1 MTREAVKLSE
11 EAVKLSAL
19 GAKNLAALCLA
30 MAKDNRKLTGKTK
43 LKRLLTEG
51 KELRVFDLKEED
63 VSAFAKEAKTY
74 GILFSMIRN
83 TKADRDTVD
92 VIVKAE
98 DAARINRIFENMGYA
113 VPERA
118 KKEMSRT
125 LQENKSSGLG
135 TGLTKA
141 DMRSER
147 ESVVGK
153 IKTYQKLLQNQKK
166 SKKKGMGRE
175 ISMKKIFITAIL
187 TAIYACTT
195 VYAAYYP
202 VSIDE
207 STKNGVRTITKSYE
221 LNQNDDV
228 TAISK
233 EGFEQNGSFFIFRD
247 MVKTELPQA
256 ESKEYAEKVVISS
269 KSNKMNDILPLL
281 EEEKQ
286 VVTEDGFSGTAK
298 LDLSNLKIESAGYG
312 TSTKNVSI
320 TRTYPNLDSADTQYI
335 PKTTVENGKTLE
347 LSGIHWQSG
356 NTQNINDTAVTDR
369 YTAVAT
375 YTGTVSNSYVKG
387 YTVTA
392 EYKGTVSKT
401 NTDKVLYTAIFEES
415 TPMEKNKANALYAVL
430 PLGGVLAGIAG
441 TILLGKLKKRKG
453 VEDEEESN
461 DVDIDTADDDDD
473 NYPGIGTGV

>member
-1 MTREAVKLSE
+1 
-11 EAVKLSAL
+11 
-19 GAKNLAALCLA
+19 
-30 MAKDNRKLTGKTK
+30 
-43 LKRLLTEG
+43 
-51 KELRVFDLKEED
+51 
-63 VSAFAKEAKTY
+63 
-74 GILFSMIRN
+74 
-83 TKADRDTVD
+83 
-92 VIVKAE
+92 
-98 DAARINRIFENMGYA
+98 
-113 VPERA
+113 
-118 KKEMSRT
+118 
-125 LQENKSSGLG
+125 
-135 TGLTKA
+135 
-141 DMRSER
+141 
-147 ESVVGK
+147 
-153 IKTYQKLLQNQKK
+153 
-166 SKKKGMGRE
+166 MGRV
-175 ISMKKIFITAIL
+175 SMKKIFITAIL

-228 TAISK
+228 AAISK
-233 EGFEQNGSFFIFRD
+233 EGFEQNGSFFIFKD

-256 ESKEYAEKVVISS
+256 ESKEYAETVVISS

-286 VVTEDGFSGTAK
+286 VVTEDGFSGTVK

-312 TSTKNVSI
+312 TSTKNVST

-356 NTQNINDTAVTDR
+356 NTQNINDTAITDI
-369 YTAVAT
+369 AT
-375 YTGTVSNSYVKG
+375 YTGTVSSSYVKG

-415 TPMEKNKANALYAVL
+415 TPTEKNKANALYAVL
-430 PLGGVLAGIAG
+430 PLGGALAGIAG
-441 TILLGKLKKRKG
+441 TILLLKLKKRKG
-453 VEDEEESN
+453 VEYEEESN

>member
-1 MTREAVKLSE
+1 
-11 EAVKLSAL
+11 
-19 GAKNLAALCLA
+19 
-30 MAKDNRKLTGKTK
+30 
-43 LKRLLTEG
+43 
-51 KELRVFDLKEED
+51 
-63 VSAFAKEAKTY
+63 
-74 GILFSMIRN
+74 
-83 TKADRDTVD
+83 
-92 VIVKAE
+92 
-98 DAARINRIFENMGYA
+98 
-113 VPERA
+113 
-118 KKEMSRT
+118 
-125 LQENKSSGLG
+125 
-135 TGLTKA
+135 
-141 DMRSER
+141 
-147 ESVVGK
+147 
-153 IKTYQKLLQNQKK
+153 
-166 SKKKGMGRE
+166 MGRE
-175 ISMKKIFITAIL
+175 ISMKKIFIIAIL

-202 VSIDE
+202 VGIDE

-233 EGFEQNGSFFIFRD
+233 EGFEQNGSFFVFKD

-286 VVTEDGFSGTAK
+286 VVTEDGFSGTVK
-298 LDLSNLKIESAGYG
+298 LDLSNLKIEGAGYG
-312 TSTKNVSI
+312 TSTKNVST

-356 NTQNINDTAVTDR
+356 NTQNINDTSITDR

-375 YTGTVSNSYVKG
+375 YTGTVSSSYVKG

-415 TPMEKNKANALYAVL
+415 TPTEKNKANALYAVL
-430 PLGGVLAGIAG
+430 PLGGALAGIAG

-453 VEDEEESN
+453 VEYEEESN

>member
-1 MTREAVKLSE
+1 
-11 EAVKLSAL
+11 
-19 GAKNLAALCLA
+19 
-30 MAKDNRKLTGKTK
+30 
-43 LKRLLTEG
+43 
-51 KELRVFDLKEED
+51 
-63 VSAFAKEAKTY
+63 
-74 GILFSMIRN
+74 
-83 TKADRDTVD
+83 
-92 VIVKAE
+92 
-98 DAARINRIFENMGYA
+98 
-113 VPERA
+113 
-118 KKEMSRT
+118 
-125 LQENKSSGLG
+125 
-135 TGLTKA
+135 
-141 DMRSER
+141 
-147 ESVVGK
+147 
-153 IKTYQKLLQNQKK
+153 
-166 SKKKGMGRE
+166 MGRE
-175 ISMKKIFITAIL
+175 ISMKKIFIPAIL

-221 LNQNDDV
+221 LNQDEDE

-233 EGFEQNGSFFIFRD
+233 EGFEQNGSFFVFKD

-256 ESKEYAEKVVISS
+256 ESKEYSEKVVISS

-312 TSTKNVSI
+312 TSTKNVST

-356 NTQNINDTAVTDR
+356 NTQNINDTSITDR

-375 YTGTVSNSYVKG
+375 YTGTVSSSYVKG

-415 TPMEKNKANALYAVL
+415 TPTEKNKANALYAVL
-430 PLGGVLAGIAG
+430 PLGGALAGIAG

-453 VEDEEESN
+453 VEYEEESN

>member
-1 MTREAVKLSE
+1 
-11 EAVKLSAL
+11 
-19 GAKNLAALCLA
+19 
-30 MAKDNRKLTGKTK
+30 
-43 LKRLLTEG
+43 
-51 KELRVFDLKEED
+51 
-63 VSAFAKEAKTY
+63 
-74 GILFSMIRN
+74 
-83 TKADRDTVD
+83 
-92 VIVKAE
+92 
-98 DAARINRIFENMGYA
+98 
-113 VPERA
+113 
-118 KKEMSRT
+118 
-125 LQENKSSGLG
+125 
-135 TGLTKA
+135 
-141 DMRSER
+141 
-147 ESVVGK
+147 
-153 IKTYQKLLQNQKK
+153 
-166 SKKKGMGRE
+166 MGRE
-175 ISMKKIFITAIL
+175 ISMKKIFITAML
-187 TAIYACTT
+187 TAIYTCTT

-207 STKNGVRTITKSYE
+207 STKNGIRTITKSYE

-233 EGFEQNGSFFIFRD
+233 EGFEQNGSFFVFKD

-298 LDLSNLKIESAGYG
+298 LDLSNLKIEGAGYG
-312 TSTKNVSI
+312 TSTKNIST

-356 NTQNINDTAVTDR
+356 NTQNINDTAITDR

-375 YTGTVSNSYVKG
+375 YTGIVSSSYVKG

-415 TPMEKNKANALYAVL
+415 TPTEKSKANALYAVL
-430 PLGGVLAGIAG
+430 PLGGALAGIAG

-453 VEDEEESN
+453 VEYEEESN

-473 NYPGIGTGV
+473 NYPGISTGV

>member
-1 MTREAVKLSE
+1 
-11 EAVKLSAL
+11 
-19 GAKNLAALCLA
+19 
-30 MAKDNRKLTGKTK
+30 
-43 LKRLLTEG
+43 
-51 KELRVFDLKEED
+51 
-63 VSAFAKEAKTY
+63 
-74 GILFSMIRN
+74 
-83 TKADRDTVD
+83 
-92 VIVKAE
+92 
-98 DAARINRIFENMGYA
+98 
-113 VPERA
+113 
-118 KKEMSRT
+118 
-125 LQENKSSGLG
+125 
-135 TGLTKA
+135 
-141 DMRSER
+141 
-147 ESVVGK
+147 
-153 IKTYQKLLQNQKK
+153 
-166 SKKKGMGRE
+166 MGRK
-175 ISMKKIFITAIL
+175 ISMKKIFLTAIL
-187 TAIYACTT
+187 TAIYTCTT

-207 STKNGVRTITKSYE
+207 SIKNDVRTITKSYE

-233 EGFEQNGSFFIFRD
+233 EGFEQNGSFFIFKD

-286 VVTEDGFSGTAK
+286 VVTEDGFSGTVK
-298 LDLSNLKIESAGYG
+298 LDLSNLKIEGAGYG
-312 TSTKNVSI
+312 TSTKTVST

-335 PKTTVENGKTLE
+335 PKTAVENGKTLE
-347 LSGIHWQSG
+347 LSGIDWQSG
-356 NTQNINDTAVTDR
+356 NTQNINDTAITDR

-375 YTGTVSNSYVKG
+375 YTGTVNSSYVKG

-415 TPMEKNKANALYAVL
+415 TPTEKNNVDLLYAVL
-430 PLGGVLAGIAG
+430 PLGGAAAGIAG

-453 VEDEEESN
+453 VEYEEESN

>member
-1 MTREAVKLSE
+1 
-11 EAVKLSAL
+11 
-19 GAKNLAALCLA
+19 
-30 MAKDNRKLTGKTK
+30 
-43 LKRLLTEG
+43 
-51 KELRVFDLKEED
+51 
-63 VSAFAKEAKTY
+63 
-74 GILFSMIRN
+74 
-83 TKADRDTVD
+83 
-92 VIVKAE
+92 
-98 DAARINRIFENMGYA
+98 
-113 VPERA
+113 
-118 KKEMSRT
+118 
-125 LQENKSSGLG
+125 
-135 TGLTKA
+135 
-141 DMRSER
+141 
-147 ESVVGK
+147 
-153 IKTYQKLLQNQKK
+153 
-166 SKKKGMGRE
+166 MGRE
-175 ISMKKIFITAIL
+175 ISMKKIFIPAIL

-207 STKNGVRTITKSYE
+207 STKNGIRTITKSYE

-233 EGFEQNGSFFIFRD
+233 EGFEQNGSFFVFKD

-256 ESKEYAEKVVISS
+256 ESKEYAEKVVIRS

-298 LDLSNLKIESAGYG
+298 LDLSNLKIEGAGYG
-312 TSTKNVSI
+312 TSTKNIST

-356 NTQNINDTAVTDR
+356 NTQNINDTSITDR

-375 YTGTVSNSYVKG
+375 YTGTVSSSYVKG

-415 TPMEKNKANALYAVL
+415 TPTEKSKANALYAVL
-430 PLGGVLAGIAG
+430 PLGGALAGIAG

-453 VEDEEESN
+453 VEYEEESN

>member
-1 MTREAVKLSE
+1 
-11 EAVKLSAL
+11 
-19 GAKNLAALCLA
+19 
-30 MAKDNRKLTGKTK
+30 
-43 LKRLLTEG
+43 
-51 KELRVFDLKEED
+51 
-63 VSAFAKEAKTY
+63 
-74 GILFSMIRN
+74 
-83 TKADRDTVD
+83 
-92 VIVKAE
+92 
-98 DAARINRIFENMGYA
+98 
-113 VPERA
+113 
-118 KKEMSRT
+118 
-125 LQENKSSGLG
+125 
-135 TGLTKA
+135 
-141 DMRSER
+141 
-147 ESVVGK
+147 
-153 IKTYQKLLQNQKK
+153 
-166 SKKKGMGRE
+166 MGRE
-175 ISMKKIFITAIL
+175 ISMKKIFITAML
-187 TAIYACTT
+187 TAIYTCTT

-207 STKNGVRTITKSYE
+207 STKNGIRTITKSYE

-233 EGFEQNGSFFIFRD
+233 EGFEQNGSFFVFKD

-256 ESKEYAEKVVISS
+256 ESKEYAEKVVIRS

-298 LDLSNLKIESAGYG
+298 LDLSNLKIEGAGYG
-312 TSTKNVSI
+312 TSTKNVST

-356 NTQNINDTAVTDR
+356 NTQNINDTAITDR

-375 YTGTVSNSYVKG
+375 YTGIVSSSYVKG

-415 TPMEKNKANALYAVL
+415 TPTEKSKANALYAVL
-430 PLGGVLAGIAG
+430 PLGGALAGIAG

-453 VEDEEESN
+453 VEYEEESN

-473 NYPGIGTGV
+473 NYPGISTGV

>member
-1 MTREAVKLSE
+1 
-11 EAVKLSAL
+11 
-19 GAKNLAALCLA
+19 
-30 MAKDNRKLTGKTK
+30 
-43 LKRLLTEG
+43 
-51 KELRVFDLKEED
+51 
-63 VSAFAKEAKTY
+63 
-74 GILFSMIRN
+74 
-83 TKADRDTVD
+83 
-92 VIVKAE
+92 
-98 DAARINRIFENMGYA
+98 
-113 VPERA
+113 
-118 KKEMSRT
+118 
-125 LQENKSSGLG
+125 
-135 TGLTKA
+135 
-141 DMRSER
+141 
-147 ESVVGK
+147 
-153 IKTYQKLLQNQKK
+153 
-166 SKKKGMGRE
+166 MGRE

-221 LNQNDDV
+221 LTQNDDV
-228 TAISK
+228 SAISK
-233 EGFEQNGSFFIFRD
+233 EGFEQNGSFFIFKD

-298 LDLSNLKIESAGYG
+298 LDLSNLKIEGAGYG
-312 TSTKNVSI
+312 TSTKNVST

-335 PKTTVENGKTLE
+335 PKTTVENGRTLE
-347 LSGIHWQSG
+347 LSGIDWQSG
-356 NTQNINDTAVTDR
+356 NTQNINDTAITDR

-401 NTDKVLYTAIFEES
+401 NTDKVMYTAIFEET
-415 TPMEKNKANALYAVL
+415 TPTEKSKVNPLYAVL
-430 PLGGVLAGIAG
+430 PLGGALAGIAG

-453 VEDEEESN
+453 VEYEEESN

>member
-1 MTREAVKLSE
+1 
-11 EAVKLSAL
+11 
-19 GAKNLAALCLA
+19 
-30 MAKDNRKLTGKTK
+30 
-43 LKRLLTEG
+43 
-51 KELRVFDLKEED
+51 
-63 VSAFAKEAKTY
+63 
-74 GILFSMIRN
+74 
-83 TKADRDTVD
+83 
-92 VIVKAE
+92 
-98 DAARINRIFENMGYA
+98 
-113 VPERA
+113 
-118 KKEMSRT
+118 
-125 LQENKSSGLG
+125 
-135 TGLTKA
+135 
-141 DMRSER
+141 
-147 ESVVGK
+147 
-153 IKTYQKLLQNQKK
+153 
-166 SKKKGMGRE
+166 MGRE
-175 ISMKKIFITAIL
+175 ISMKKIFITAML
-187 TAIYACTT
+187 TAIYTCTT

-207 STKNGVRTITKSYE
+207 STKNGIRTITKSYE

-233 EGFEQNGSFFIFRD
+233 EGFEQNGSFFVFKD
-247 MVKTELPQA
+247 MVKSELPQA
-256 ESKEYAEKVVISS
+256 ESKEYAEKVVIRS

-298 LDLSNLKIESAGYG
+298 LDLSNLKIEGAGYG
-312 TSTKNVSI
+312 TSTKNIST

-356 NTQNINDTAVTDR
+356 NTQNINDTSITDR

-375 YTGTVSNSYVKG
+375 YTGTVSSSYVKG

-415 TPMEKNKANALYAVL
+415 TPTEKNKANALYAVL
-430 PLGGVLAGIAG
+430 PLGGALAGIAG
-441 TILLGKLKKRKG
+441 TILLGKLKNRKG
-453 VEDEEESN
+453 VEYEEESN

>member
-1 MTREAVKLSE
+1 
-11 EAVKLSAL
+11 
-19 GAKNLAALCLA
+19 
-30 MAKDNRKLTGKTK
+30 
-43 LKRLLTEG
+43 
-51 KELRVFDLKEED
+51 
-63 VSAFAKEAKTY
+63 
-74 GILFSMIRN
+74 
-83 TKADRDTVD
+83 
-92 VIVKAE
+92 
-98 DAARINRIFENMGYA
+98 
-113 VPERA
+113 
-118 KKEMSRT
+118 
-125 LQENKSSGLG
+125 
-135 TGLTKA
+135 
-141 DMRSER
+141 
-147 ESVVGK
+147 
-153 IKTYQKLLQNQKK
+153 
-166 SKKKGMGRE
+166 MGRK
-175 ISMKKIFITAIL
+175 ISMKKIFLTAIL
-187 TAIYACTT
+187 TAIYTCTT

-207 STKNGVRTITKSYE
+207 SIKNGVRTITKSYE

-233 EGFEQNGSFFIFRD
+233 EGFEQNGSFFVFKD

-286 VVTEDGFSGTAK
+286 VVTEDGFSGTVK
-298 LDLSNLKIESAGYG
+298 LDLSNLKIEGAGYG
-312 TSTKNVSI
+312 TSTKNVST

-356 NTQNINDTAVTDR
+356 NTQNINDTAITDR

-375 YTGTVSNSYVKG
+375 YTGTVSSSYVKG
-387 YTVTA
+387 YTITA

-415 TPMEKNKANALYAVL
+415 TPTEKNKANALYAVL
-430 PLGGVLAGIAG
+430 PLGGALAGIAG
-441 TILLGKLKKRKG
+441 TISLGKLKKRKG
-453 VEDEEESN
+453 VEYEEESN

>member
-1 MTREAVKLSE
+1 
-11 EAVKLSAL
+11 
-19 GAKNLAALCLA
+19 
-30 MAKDNRKLTGKTK
+30 
-43 LKRLLTEG
+43 
-51 KELRVFDLKEED
+51 
-63 VSAFAKEAKTY
+63 
-74 GILFSMIRN
+74 
-83 TKADRDTVD
+83 
-92 VIVKAE
+92 
-98 DAARINRIFENMGYA
+98 
-113 VPERA
+113 
-118 KKEMSRT
+118 
-125 LQENKSSGLG
+125 
-135 TGLTKA
+135 
-141 DMRSER
+141 
-147 ESVVGK
+147 
-153 IKTYQKLLQNQKK
+153 
-166 SKKKGMGRE
+166 MGRK
-175 ISMKKIFITAIL
+175 ISMKKIFLTAIL
-187 TAIYACTT
+187 TAIYTWTT

-207 STKNGVRTITKSYE
+207 SIKNGVRTITKSYE

-233 EGFEQNGSFFIFRD
+233 EGFEQNGSFFVFKD

-298 LDLSNLKIESAGYG
+298 LDLSNLKIEGAGYG
-312 TSTKNVSI
+312 TSTKNVST

-347 LSGIHWQSG
+347 LSGIDWQSD
-356 NTQNINDTAVTDR
+356 NTQNINDTAITDR

-375 YTGTVSNSYVKG
+375 YTGTVSSSYVKG

-415 TPMEKNKANALYAVL
+415 TPTEKNKANSLYAVL
-430 PLGGVLAGIAG
+430 PLGGALAGIAG
-441 TILLGKLKKRKG
+441 MILLGKLKKRKG

>member
-1 MTREAVKLSE
+1 
-11 EAVKLSAL
+11 
-19 GAKNLAALCLA
+19 
-30 MAKDNRKLTGKTK
+30 
-43 LKRLLTEG
+43 
-51 KELRVFDLKEED
+51 
-63 VSAFAKEAKTY
+63 
-74 GILFSMIRN
+74 
-83 TKADRDTVD
+83 
-92 VIVKAE
+92 
-98 DAARINRIFENMGYA
+98 
-113 VPERA
+113 
-118 KKEMSRT
+118 
-125 LQENKSSGLG
+125 
-135 TGLTKA
+135 
-141 DMRSER
+141 
-147 ESVVGK
+147 
-153 IKTYQKLLQNQKK
+153 
-166 SKKKGMGRE
+166 MGRE
-175 ISMKKIFITAIL
+175 ISMKKIFIPAIL

-207 STKNGVRTITKSYE
+207 STKNGIRTITKSYE

-233 EGFEQNGSFFIFRD
+233 EGFEQNGSFFVFKD

-256 ESKEYAEKVVISS
+256 ESKEYAEKVVIRS

-298 LDLSNLKIESAGYG
+298 LDLSNLKIEGAGYG
-312 TSTKNVSI
+312 TSTKNIST

-356 NTQNINDTAVTDR
+356 NTQNINDTSITDR

-375 YTGTVSNSYVKG
+375 YTGTVSSSYVKG

-415 TPMEKNKANALYAVL
+415 TPTEKNKANALYAVL
-430 PLGGVLAGIAG
+430 PLGGALAGIAG
-441 TILLGKLKKRKG
+441 TILLGKLKNRKG
-453 VEDEEESN
+453 VEYEEESN

>member
-1 MTREAVKLSE
+1 
-11 EAVKLSAL
+11 
-19 GAKNLAALCLA
+19 
-30 MAKDNRKLTGKTK
+30 
-43 LKRLLTEG
+43 
-51 KELRVFDLKEED
+51 
-63 VSAFAKEAKTY
+63 
-74 GILFSMIRN
+74 
-83 TKADRDTVD
+83 
-92 VIVKAE
+92 
-98 DAARINRIFENMGYA
+98 
-113 VPERA
+113 
-118 KKEMSRT
+118 
-125 LQENKSSGLG
+125 
-135 TGLTKA
+135 
-141 DMRSER
+141 
-147 ESVVGK
+147 
-153 IKTYQKLLQNQKK
+153 
-166 SKKKGMGRE
+166 
-175 ISMKKIFITAIL
+175 MKKIFITAIL
-187 TAIYACTT
+187 TAIYTCTT

-207 STKNGVRTITKSYE
+207 STKNGVTTITKSYE

-233 EGFEQNGSFFIFRD
+233 EGFEQNGSFFIFKD

-286 VVTEDGFSGTAK
+286 VVTEDGFSGTVK
-298 LDLSNLKIESAGYG
+298 LDLSDLKIEAAGYG
-312 TSTKNVSI
+312 TSTKTVTA
-320 TRTYPNLDSADTQYI
+320 TRTYPNLESADTQYI

-347 LSGIHWQSG
+347 LSGIDWQSD
-356 NTQNINDTAVTDR
+356 NTQNINDTAITDR
-369 YTAVAT
+369 YIAVAT

-401 NTDKVLYTAIFEES
+401 NTDKVMYTAIFEET
-415 TPMEKNKANALYAVL
+415 TPTEKSKVNPLYAVL
-430 PLGGVLAGIAG
+430 PLGGALAGIAG

-453 VEDEEESN
+453 VEYEEESN

>member
-1 MTREAVKLSE
+1 
-11 EAVKLSAL
+11 
-19 GAKNLAALCLA
+19 
-30 MAKDNRKLTGKTK
+30 
-43 LKRLLTEG
+43 
-51 KELRVFDLKEED
+51 
-63 VSAFAKEAKTY
+63 
-74 GILFSMIRN
+74 
-83 TKADRDTVD
+83 
-92 VIVKAE
+92 
-98 DAARINRIFENMGYA
+98 
-113 VPERA
+113 
-118 KKEMSRT
+118 
-125 LQENKSSGLG
+125 
-135 TGLTKA
+135 
-141 DMRSER
+141 
-147 ESVVGK
+147 
-153 IKTYQKLLQNQKK
+153 
-166 SKKKGMGRE
+166 MGRE

-207 STKNGVRTITKSYE
+207 STKNGVTTITKSYE

-233 EGFEQNGSFFIFRD
+233 EGFEQNGSFFVFKD

-286 VVTEDGFSGTAK
+286 VVTEDGFSGTVK
-298 LDLSNLKIESAGYG
+298 LDLSNLKIEGAGYG
-312 TSTKNVSI
+312 TSTKNVST

-356 NTQNINDTAVTDR
+356 NTQNINDTAITDR

-375 YTGTVSNSYVKG
+375 YTGTVSSSYVKG

-392 EYKGTVSKT
+392 EYKGIVSKT
-401 NTDKVLYTAIFEES
+401 NTDKVMYTAIFEES
-415 TPMEKNKANALYAVL
+415 TPTEKNKVNALYAVL
-430 PLGGVLAGIAG
+430 PLGGALAGIAG

-453 VEDEEESN
+453 VEYEEESN

>member
-1 MTREAVKLSE
+1 
-11 EAVKLSAL
+11 
-19 GAKNLAALCLA
+19 
-30 MAKDNRKLTGKTK
+30 
-43 LKRLLTEG
+43 
-51 KELRVFDLKEED
+51 
-63 VSAFAKEAKTY
+63 
-74 GILFSMIRN
+74 
-83 TKADRDTVD
+83 
-92 VIVKAE
+92 
-98 DAARINRIFENMGYA
+98 
-113 VPERA
+113 
-118 KKEMSRT
+118 
-125 LQENKSSGLG
+125 
-135 TGLTKA
+135 
-141 DMRSER
+141 
-147 ESVVGK
+147 
-153 IKTYQKLLQNQKK
+153 
-166 SKKKGMGRE
+166 
-175 ISMKKIFITAIL
+175 MKKIFITAIL

-233 EGFEQNGSFFIFRD
+233 EGFEQNGSFFIFKD

-312 TSTKNVSI
+312 TSTKNVST

-335 PKTTVENGKTLE
+335 PKTTVENGRTLE
-347 LSGIHWQSG
+347 LSGIDWQSG
-356 NTQNINDTAVTDR
+356 NTQNINDTTVTDR

-387 YTVTA
+387 YTVTG

-415 TPMEKNKANALYAVL
+415 TPKNKANSLYAVL
-430 PLGGVLAGIAG
+430 PLGGALAGIAG

-453 VEDEEESN
+453 VEYEEESN

>member
-1 MTREAVKLSE
+1 
-11 EAVKLSAL
+11 
-19 GAKNLAALCLA
+19 
-30 MAKDNRKLTGKTK
+30 
-43 LKRLLTEG
+43 
-51 KELRVFDLKEED
+51 
-63 VSAFAKEAKTY
+63 
-74 GILFSMIRN
+74 
-83 TKADRDTVD
+83 
-92 VIVKAE
+92 
-98 DAARINRIFENMGYA
+98 
-113 VPERA
+113 
-118 KKEMSRT
+118 
-125 LQENKSSGLG
+125 
-135 TGLTKA
+135 
-141 DMRSER
+141 
-147 ESVVGK
+147 
-153 IKTYQKLLQNQKK
+153 
-166 SKKKGMGRE
+166 MGRE
-175 ISMKKIFITAIL
+175 ISMKKIFITAML
-187 TAIYACTT
+187 TAIYTCTT

-207 STKNGVRTITKSYE
+207 STKNGIRTITKSYE

-233 EGFEQNGSFFIFRD
+233 EGFEQNGSFFVFKD

-256 ESKEYAEKVVISS
+256 ESKEYSEKVVISS

-312 TSTKNVSI
+312 TSTKNVST

-356 NTQNINDTAVTDR
+356 NTQNINDTSITDR

-375 YTGTVSNSYVKG
+375 YTGTVSSSYVKG

-415 TPMEKNKANALYAVL
+415 TPTEKNKDNALYAVL
-430 PLGGVLAGIAG
+430 PLGGALAGIAG
-441 TILLGKLKKRKG
+441 TILLGKLKNRKG
-453 VEDEEESN
+453 VEYEEESN

>member
-1 MTREAVKLSE
+1 
-11 EAVKLSAL
+11 
-19 GAKNLAALCLA
+19 
-30 MAKDNRKLTGKTK
+30 
-43 LKRLLTEG
+43 
-51 KELRVFDLKEED
+51 
-63 VSAFAKEAKTY
+63 
-74 GILFSMIRN
+74 
-83 TKADRDTVD
+83 
-92 VIVKAE
+92 
-98 DAARINRIFENMGYA
+98 
-113 VPERA
+113 
-118 KKEMSRT
+118 
-125 LQENKSSGLG
+125 
-135 TGLTKA
+135 
-141 DMRSER
+141 
-147 ESVVGK
+147 
-153 IKTYQKLLQNQKK
+153 
-166 SKKKGMGRE
+166 MGRE
-175 ISMKKIFITAIL
+175 ISMKKIFTTAIL

-207 STKNGVRTITKSYE
+207 STKNGIRTITKSYE

-233 EGFEQNGSFFIFRD
+233 EGFEQNGRFFIFKD
-247 MVKTELPQA
+247 IVKTELPQA

-298 LDLSNLKIESAGYG
+298 LDLSNLKIEGAGYG
-312 TSTKNVSI
+312 TSTKTVST

-356 NTQNINDTAVTDR
+356 NTQNINDTAITDR

-375 YTGTVSNSYVKG
+375 YTGTVSSSYMKG

-415 TPMEKNKANALYAVL
+415 TPTEKNKANSLYAVL
-430 PLGGVLAGIAG
+430 PLGGALAGIVG

-453 VEDEEESN
+453 VEYEEESN

>member
-1 MTREAVKLSE
+1 
-11 EAVKLSAL
+11 
-19 GAKNLAALCLA
+19 
-30 MAKDNRKLTGKTK
+30 
-43 LKRLLTEG
+43 
-51 KELRVFDLKEED
+51 
-63 VSAFAKEAKTY
+63 
-74 GILFSMIRN
+74 
-83 TKADRDTVD
+83 
-92 VIVKAE
+92 
-98 DAARINRIFENMGYA
+98 
-113 VPERA
+113 
-118 KKEMSRT
+118 
-125 LQENKSSGLG
+125 
-135 TGLTKA
+135 
-141 DMRSER
+141 
-147 ESVVGK
+147 
-153 IKTYQKLLQNQKK
+153 
-166 SKKKGMGRE
+166 MGRK
-175 ISMKKIFITAIL
+175 ISL
-187 TAIYACTT
+187 TAIYTCTT

-207 STKNGVRTITKSYE
+207 SIKNGVRTITKSYE

-233 EGFEQNGSFFIFRD
+233 EGFEQNGSFFVFKD
-247 MVKTELPQA
+247 MVKTERPQA

-298 LDLSNLKIESAGYG
+298 LDLSNLKIEGAGYG
-312 TSTKNVSI
+312 TSTKTVST

-335 PKTTVENGKTLE
+335 PKTAVENGKTLE

-356 NTQNINDTAVTDR
+356 NTQNINDTAITDR

-415 TPMEKNKANALYAVL
+415 TPTEKNKANPLYAVL
-430 PLGGVLAGIAG
+430 PLSGALAGIAG

-453 VEDEEESN
+453 VEDEEESEDN
-461 DVDIDTADDDDD
+461 SVDTADDDDD

>member
-1 MTREAVKLSE
+1 
-11 EAVKLSAL
+11 
-19 GAKNLAALCLA
+19 
-30 MAKDNRKLTGKTK
+30 
-43 LKRLLTEG
+43 
-51 KELRVFDLKEED
+51 
-63 VSAFAKEAKTY
+63 
-74 GILFSMIRN
+74 
-83 TKADRDTVD
+83 
-92 VIVKAE
+92 
-98 DAARINRIFENMGYA
+98 
-113 VPERA
+113 
-118 KKEMSRT
+118 
-125 LQENKSSGLG
+125 
-135 TGLTKA
+135 
-141 DMRSER
+141 
-147 ESVVGK
+147 
-153 IKTYQKLLQNQKK
+153 
-166 SKKKGMGRE
+166 MGRE

-228 TAISK
+228 AAISK
-233 EGFEQNGSFFIFRD
+233 EGFEQNGSFFVFKD

-269 KSNKMNDILPLL
+269 KSNKMNDILLLL

-286 VVTEDGFSGTAK
+286 VVTEDGFSGTVK

-312 TSTKNVSI
+312 TSTKNVST

-356 NTQNINDTAVTDR
+356 NTQNINDTAITDR

-375 YTGTVSNSYVKG
+375 YTGTVSSSYVKG
-387 YTVTA
+387 YTITV

-415 TPMEKNKANALYAVL
+415 TPTEKNKANALYAVL
-430 PLGGVLAGIAG
+430 PLGGALAGIAG

-453 VEDEEESN
+453 VEYEEESN

>member
-1 MTREAVKLSE
+1 
-11 EAVKLSAL
+11 
-19 GAKNLAALCLA
+19 
-30 MAKDNRKLTGKTK
+30 
-43 LKRLLTEG
+43 
-51 KELRVFDLKEED
+51 
-63 VSAFAKEAKTY
+63 
-74 GILFSMIRN
+74 
-83 TKADRDTVD
+83 
-92 VIVKAE
+92 
-98 DAARINRIFENMGYA
+98 
-113 VPERA
+113 
-118 KKEMSRT
+118 
-125 LQENKSSGLG
+125 
-135 TGLTKA
+135 
-141 DMRSER
+141 
-147 ESVVGK
+147 
-153 IKTYQKLLQNQKK
+153 
-166 SKKKGMGRE
+166 MGRE

-187 TAIYACTT
+187 TAIYTCTT

-233 EGFEQNGSFFIFRD
+233 EGFEQNGSFFVFKD

-286 VVTEDGFSGTAK
+286 VVTEDGFSGTVK
-298 LDLSNLKIESAGYG
+298 LDLSNLKIEGAGYG
-312 TSTKNVSI
+312 TSTKNVST

-356 NTQNINDTAVTDR
+356 NTQNINDTSITDR

-375 YTGTVSNSYVKG
+375 YTGTVSSSYVKG

-415 TPMEKNKANALYAVL
+415 TPTEKNKANALYAVL
-430 PLGGVLAGIAG
+430 PLGGALAGIAG

-453 VEDEEESN
+453 VEYEEESN

>member
-1 MTREAVKLSE
+1 
-11 EAVKLSAL
+11 
-19 GAKNLAALCLA
+19 
-30 MAKDNRKLTGKTK
+30 
-43 LKRLLTEG
+43 
-51 KELRVFDLKEED
+51 
-63 VSAFAKEAKTY
+63 
-74 GILFSMIRN
+74 
-83 TKADRDTVD
+83 
-92 VIVKAE
+92 
-98 DAARINRIFENMGYA
+98 
-113 VPERA
+113 
-118 KKEMSRT
+118 
-125 LQENKSSGLG
+125 
-135 TGLTKA
+135 
-141 DMRSER
+141 
-147 ESVVGK
+147 
-153 IKTYQKLLQNQKK
+153 
-166 SKKKGMGRE
+166 MGRE
-175 ISMKKIFITAIL
+175 ISMKKIFIPAIL

-207 STKNGVRTITKSYE
+207 STKNGVRTITKCYE
-221 LNQNDDV
+221 LNQDEDE

-233 EGFEQNGSFFIFRD
+233 EGFEQHGSFFVFKD

-256 ESKEYAEKVVISS
+256 ESKEYSEKVVISS

-312 TSTKNVSI
+312 TSTKNVS
-320 TRTYPNLDSADTQYI
+320 TPRTYPNLDSADTQYI

-356 NTQNINDTAVTDR
+356 NTQNINDTSITDR

-375 YTGTVSNSYVKG
+375 YTGTVSSSYVKG

-415 TPMEKNKANALYAVL
+415 TPTEKNKANALYAVL
-430 PLGGVLAGIAG
+430 PLGGALAGIAG
-441 TILLGKLKKRKG
+441 TILLGKLKNRKG
-453 VEDEEESN
+453 VEYEEESN

>member
-1 MTREAVKLSE
+1 
-11 EAVKLSAL
+11 
-19 GAKNLAALCLA
+19 
-30 MAKDNRKLTGKTK
+30 
-43 LKRLLTEG
+43 
-51 KELRVFDLKEED
+51 
-63 VSAFAKEAKTY
+63 
-74 GILFSMIRN
+74 
-83 TKADRDTVD
+83 
-92 VIVKAE
+92 
-98 DAARINRIFENMGYA
+98 
-113 VPERA
+113 
-118 KKEMSRT
+118 
-125 LQENKSSGLG
+125 
-135 TGLTKA
+135 
-141 DMRSER
+141 
-147 ESVVGK
+147 
-153 IKTYQKLLQNQKK
+153 
-166 SKKKGMGRE
+166 MGRE
-175 ISMKKIFITAIL
+175 ISMKKIFITAML

-207 STKNGVRTITKSYE
+207 STKNGIRTITKSYE

-233 EGFEQNGSFFIFRD
+233 EGFEQNGSFFVFKD

-256 ESKEYAEKVVISS
+256 ESKEYSEKVVISS

-312 TSTKNVSI
+312 TSTKNVST

-356 NTQNINDTAVTDR
+356 NTQNINDTSITDR

-375 YTGTVSNSYVKG
+375 YTGTVSSSYVKG

-415 TPMEKNKANALYAVL
+415 TPTEKNKANALYAVL
-430 PLGGVLAGIAG
+430 PLGGALAGIAG
-441 TILLGKLKKRKG
+441 TILLGKLKNRKG
-453 VEDEEESN
+453 VEYEEESN

>member
-1 MTREAVKLSE
+1 
-11 EAVKLSAL
+11 
-19 GAKNLAALCLA
+19 
-30 MAKDNRKLTGKTK
+30 
-43 LKRLLTEG
+43 
-51 KELRVFDLKEED
+51 
-63 VSAFAKEAKTY
+63 
-74 GILFSMIRN
+74 
-83 TKADRDTVD
+83 
-92 VIVKAE
+92 
-98 DAARINRIFENMGYA
+98 
-113 VPERA
+113 
-118 KKEMSRT
+118 
-125 LQENKSSGLG
+125 
-135 TGLTKA
+135 
-141 DMRSER
+141 
-147 ESVVGK
+147 
-153 IKTYQKLLQNQKK
+153 
-166 SKKKGMGRE
+166 MGRE
-175 ISMKKIFITAIL
+175 ISMKKIFITAML
-187 TAIYACTT
+187 TAIYTCTT

-207 STKNGVRTITKSYE
+207 STKNGIRTITKSYE

-233 EGFEQNGSFFIFRD
+233 EGFEQNGSFFVFKD

-256 ESKEYAEKVVISS
+256 ESKEYAEKVVIRS

-298 LDLSNLKIESAGYG
+298 LDLSNLKIEGAGYG
-312 TSTKNVSI
+312 TSTKNIST

-356 NTQNINDTAVTDR
+356 NTQNINDTSITDR

-375 YTGTVSNSYVKG
+375 YTGIVSSSYVKG

-415 TPMEKNKANALYAVL
+415 TPTEKNKANALYAVL
-430 PLGGVLAGIAG
+430 PLGGALAGIAG
-441 TILLGKLKKRKG
+441 TILLGKLKNRKG
-453 VEDEEESN
+453 VEYEEESN

>member
-1 MTREAVKLSE
+1 
-11 EAVKLSAL
+11 
-19 GAKNLAALCLA
+19 
-30 MAKDNRKLTGKTK
+30 
-43 LKRLLTEG
+43 
-51 KELRVFDLKEED
+51 
-63 VSAFAKEAKTY
+63 
-74 GILFSMIRN
+74 
-83 TKADRDTVD
+83 
-92 VIVKAE
+92 
-98 DAARINRIFENMGYA
+98 
-113 VPERA
+113 
-118 KKEMSRT
+118 
-125 LQENKSSGLG
+125 
-135 TGLTKA
+135 
-141 DMRSER
+141 
-147 ESVVGK
+147 
-153 IKTYQKLLQNQKK
+153 
-166 SKKKGMGRE
+166 MGRK
-175 ISMKKIFITAIL
+175 INMKKIFITAIL

-233 EGFEQNGSFFIFRD
+233 EGFEQNGSFFVFKD

-256 ESKEYAEKVVISS
+256 KSKEYSEKVVISS

-298 LDLSNLKIESAGYG
+298 LDLSNLKIEGAGYG
-312 TSTKNVSI
+312 TSTKTVST

-335 PKTTVENGKTLE
+335 PKTAVENGKTLE

-356 NTQNINDTAVTDR
+356 NTQNINDTAITDR

-415 TPMEKNKANALYAVL
+415 TPKNKANSLYAVL
-430 PLGGVLAGIAG
+430 PLGGALAGIAG

-453 VEDEEESN
+453 VEYGEESN

>member
-1 MTREAVKLSE
+1 
-11 EAVKLSAL
+11 
-19 GAKNLAALCLA
+19 
-30 MAKDNRKLTGKTK
+30 
-43 LKRLLTEG
+43 
-51 KELRVFDLKEED
+51 
-63 VSAFAKEAKTY
+63 
-74 GILFSMIRN
+74 
-83 TKADRDTVD
+83 
-92 VIVKAE
+92 
-98 DAARINRIFENMGYA
+98 
-113 VPERA
+113 
-118 KKEMSRT
+118 
-125 LQENKSSGLG
+125 
-135 TGLTKA
+135 
-141 DMRSER
+141 
-147 ESVVGK
+147 
-153 IKTYQKLLQNQKK
+153 
-166 SKKKGMGRE
+166 MGRE
-175 ISMKKIFITAIL
+175 ISMKKIFITAML
-187 TAIYACTT
+187 TAIYTCTT

-207 STKNGVRTITKSYE
+207 STKNGIRTITKSYE

-233 EGFEQNGSFFIFRD
+233 EGFEQNGSFFVFKD

-256 ESKEYAEKVVISS
+256 ESKEYAEKVVIRS

-298 LDLSNLKIESAGYG
+298 LDLSNLKIEGAGYG
-312 TSTKNVSI
+312 TSTKNIST

-356 NTQNINDTAVTDR
+356 NTQNINDTAITDR

-375 YTGTVSNSYVKG
+375 YTGIVSSSYVKG

-415 TPMEKNKANALYAVL
+415 TPTEKSKANALYAVL
-430 PLGGVLAGIAG
+430 PLGGALAGIAG

-453 VEDEEESN
+453 IEYEEESN

-473 NYPGIGTGV
+473 NYPGISTGV

>member
-1 MTREAVKLSE
+1 
-11 EAVKLSAL
+11 
-19 GAKNLAALCLA
+19 
-30 MAKDNRKLTGKTK
+30 
-43 LKRLLTEG
+43 
-51 KELRVFDLKEED
+51 
-63 VSAFAKEAKTY
+63 
-74 GILFSMIRN
+74 
-83 TKADRDTVD
+83 
-92 VIVKAE
+92 
-98 DAARINRIFENMGYA
+98 
-113 VPERA
+113 
-118 KKEMSRT
+118 
-125 LQENKSSGLG
+125 
-135 TGLTKA
+135 
-141 DMRSER
+141 
-147 ESVVGK
+147 
-153 IKTYQKLLQNQKK
+153 
-166 SKKKGMGRE
+166 MGRE

-187 TAIYACTT
+187 TAIYTCTT

-202 VSIDE
+202 ASIDE

-221 LNQNDDV
+221 LNKNDDV

-233 EGFEQNGSFFIFRD
+233 EGFEQNGSFFVFKD
-247 MVKTELPQA
+247 MVKTELPQV

-312 TSTKNVSI
+312 TSTKNVST

-347 LSGIHWQSG
+347 LSGIDWQSD
-356 NTQNINDTAVTDR
+356 NTQNINDTAITDR

-401 NTDKVLYTAIFEES
+401 NTDKVMYTAIFEET
-415 TPMEKNKANALYAVL
+415 TPTEKSKVNPLYAVL
-430 PLGGVLAGIAG
+430 PLGGALAGIVG

-453 VEDEEESN
+453 VEYEEESN

>member
-1 MTREAVKLSE
+1 
-11 EAVKLSAL
+11 
-19 GAKNLAALCLA
+19 
-30 MAKDNRKLTGKTK
+30 
-43 LKRLLTEG
+43 
-51 KELRVFDLKEED
+51 
-63 VSAFAKEAKTY
+63 
-74 GILFSMIRN
+74 
-83 TKADRDTVD
+83 
-92 VIVKAE
+92 
-98 DAARINRIFENMGYA
+98 
-113 VPERA
+113 
-118 KKEMSRT
+118 
-125 LQENKSSGLG
+125 
-135 TGLTKA
+135 
-141 DMRSER
+141 
-147 ESVVGK
+147 
-153 IKTYQKLLQNQKK
+153 
-166 SKKKGMGRE
+166 MGRE

-187 TAIYACTT
+187 TAIYTCTT

-207 STKNGVRTITKSYE
+207 STKNGVRMITKSYE

-233 EGFEQNGSFFIFRD
+233 EGFEQNGSFFVFKD

-286 VVTEDGFSGTAK
+286 VVTEDGFSGTVK
-298 LDLSNLKIESAGYG
+298 LDLSNLKIEGAGYG
-312 TSTKNVSI
+312 TSTKTVST

-335 PKTTVENGKTLE
+335 PKTAVENGKTLE

-356 NTQNINDTAVTDR
+356 NTQNINDTAITDR

-375 YTGTVSNSYVKG
+375 YTGTVNSSYVKG

-415 TPMEKNKANALYAVL
+415 TPTEKNNVNLLYAVL
-430 PLGGVLAGIAG
+430 PLGGAAAGIAG

-453 VEDEEESN
+453 VEYEEESN

>member
-1 MTREAVKLSE
+1 
-11 EAVKLSAL
+11 
-19 GAKNLAALCLA
+19 
-30 MAKDNRKLTGKTK
+30 
-43 LKRLLTEG
+43 
-51 KELRVFDLKEED
+51 
-63 VSAFAKEAKTY
+63 
-74 GILFSMIRN
+74 
-83 TKADRDTVD
+83 
-92 VIVKAE
+92 
-98 DAARINRIFENMGYA
+98 
-113 VPERA
+113 
-118 KKEMSRT
+118 
-125 LQENKSSGLG
+125 
-135 TGLTKA
+135 
-141 DMRSER
+141 
-147 ESVVGK
+147 
-153 IKTYQKLLQNQKK
+153 
-166 SKKKGMGRE
+166 MGRE

-233 EGFEQNGSFFIFRD
+233 EGFEQNGSFFVFKD
-247 MVKTELPQA
+247 MVKTELPQV

-312 TSTKNVSI
+312 TSTKNVST

-347 LSGIHWQSG
+347 LSGIDWQSD
-356 NTQNINDTAVTDR
+356 NTQNINDTAITDR

-415 TPMEKNKANALYAVL
+415 TPTEKNKANLLYAVL
-430 PLGGVLAGIAG
+430 PLGGALAGIVG

-453 VEDEEESN
+453 VEYEEESN

>member
-1 MTREAVKLSE
+1 
-11 EAVKLSAL
+11 
-19 GAKNLAALCLA
+19 
-30 MAKDNRKLTGKTK
+30 
-43 LKRLLTEG
+43 
-51 KELRVFDLKEED
+51 
-63 VSAFAKEAKTY
+63 
-74 GILFSMIRN
+74 
-83 TKADRDTVD
+83 
-92 VIVKAE
+92 
-98 DAARINRIFENMGYA
+98 
-113 VPERA
+113 
-118 KKEMSRT
+118 
-125 LQENKSSGLG
+125 
-135 TGLTKA
+135 
-141 DMRSER
+141 
-147 ESVVGK
+147 
-153 IKTYQKLLQNQKK
+153 
-166 SKKKGMGRE
+166 MGRE

-221 LNQNDDV
+221 LNQDEDE

-233 EGFEQNGSFFIFRD
+233 EGFEQNGGFFVFKD

-256 ESKEYAEKVVISS
+256 ESKEYSEKVVISS

-312 TSTKNVSI
+312 TSTKNVST

-356 NTQNINDTAVTDR
+356 NTQNINDTSITDR

-375 YTGTVSNSYVKG
+375 YTGTVSSSYVKG

-415 TPMEKNKANALYAVL
+415 TPTEKNKANALYAVL
-430 PLGGVLAGIAG
+430 PLGGALAGIAG
-441 TILLGKLKKRKG
+441 TILLGKLKNRKG
-453 VEDEEESN
+453 VEYEEESN

>member
-1 MTREAVKLSE
+1 
-11 EAVKLSAL
+11 
-19 GAKNLAALCLA
+19 
-30 MAKDNRKLTGKTK
+30 
-43 LKRLLTEG
+43 
-51 KELRVFDLKEED
+51 
-63 VSAFAKEAKTY
+63 
-74 GILFSMIRN
+74 
-83 TKADRDTVD
+83 
-92 VIVKAE
+92 
-98 DAARINRIFENMGYA
+98 
-113 VPERA
+113 
-118 KKEMSRT
+118 
-125 LQENKSSGLG
+125 
-135 TGLTKA
+135 
-141 DMRSER
+141 
-147 ESVVGK
+147 
-153 IKTYQKLLQNQKK
+153 
-166 SKKKGMGRE
+166 MGRE
-175 ISMKKIFITAIL
+175 ISMKKIFITAML
-187 TAIYACTT
+187 TAIYTCTT

-207 STKNGVRTITKSYE
+207 STKNGIRTITKSYE

-233 EGFEQNGSFFIFRD
+233 EGFEQNGSFFVFKD

-256 ESKEYAEKVVISS
+256 ESKEYAEKVVIRS

-312 TSTKNVSI
+312 TSTKNVST

-335 PKTTVENGKTLE
+335 PKTSVENGKTLE

-356 NTQNINDTAVTDR
+356 NTQNINDTAITDR

-375 YTGTVSNSYVKG
+375 YTGIVSSSYVKG

-415 TPMEKNKANALYAVL
+415 TPTEKSKANALYAVL
-430 PLGGVLAGIAG
+430 PLGGALAGIAG

-453 VEDEEESN
+453 VEYEEESN

-473 NYPGIGTGV
+473 NYPGISTGV

>member
-1 MTREAVKLSE
+1 
-11 EAVKLSAL
+11 
-19 GAKNLAALCLA
+19 
-30 MAKDNRKLTGKTK
+30 
-43 LKRLLTEG
+43 
-51 KELRVFDLKEED
+51 
-63 VSAFAKEAKTY
+63 
-74 GILFSMIRN
+74 
-83 TKADRDTVD
+83 
-92 VIVKAE
+92 
-98 DAARINRIFENMGYA
+98 
-113 VPERA
+113 
-118 KKEMSRT
+118 
-125 LQENKSSGLG
+125 
-135 TGLTKA
+135 
-141 DMRSER
+141 
-147 ESVVGK
+147 
-153 IKTYQKLLQNQKK
+153 
-166 SKKKGMGRE
+166 MGRE
-175 ISMKKIFITAIL
+175 ISMKKIFITAML
-187 TAIYACTT
+187 TAIYTCTT

-207 STKNGVRTITKSYE
+207 STKNGIRTITKSYE

-233 EGFEQNGSFFIFRD
+233 EGFEQNGSFFVFKD

-256 ESKEYAEKVVISS
+256 ESKEYAEKVVIRS

-298 LDLSNLKIESAGYG
+298 LDLSNLKIEGAGYG
-312 TSTKNVSI
+312 TSTKNIST

-356 NTQNINDTAVTDR
+356 NTQNINDTAITDR

-375 YTGTVSNSYVKG
+375 YTGIVSSSYVKG

-415 TPMEKNKANALYAVL
+415 TPTEKSKANALYAVL
-430 PLGGVLAGIAG
+430 PLGGALAGIAG
-441 TILLGKLKKRKG
+441 TILLGKLKNRKG
-453 VEDEEESN
+453 VEYEEESN

-473 NYPGIGTGV
+473 NYPGISTGV

>member
-1 MTREAVKLSE
+1 
-11 EAVKLSAL
+11 
-19 GAKNLAALCLA
+19 
-30 MAKDNRKLTGKTK
+30 
-43 LKRLLTEG
+43 
-51 KELRVFDLKEED
+51 
-63 VSAFAKEAKTY
+63 
-74 GILFSMIRN
+74 
-83 TKADRDTVD
+83 
-92 VIVKAE
+92 
-98 DAARINRIFENMGYA
+98 
-113 VPERA
+113 
-118 KKEMSRT
+118 
-125 LQENKSSGLG
+125 
-135 TGLTKA
+135 
-141 DMRSER
+141 
-147 ESVVGK
+147 
-153 IKTYQKLLQNQKK
+153 
-166 SKKKGMGRE
+166 MGRE
-175 ISMKKIFITAIL
+175 ISMKKIFITAML
-187 TAIYACTT
+187 TAIYTCTA

-207 STKNGVRTITKSYE
+207 STKNGIRTITKSYE

-233 EGFEQNGSFFIFRD
+233 EGFEQNGSFFVFKD

-256 ESKEYAEKVVISS
+256 ESKEYAEKVVIRS

-298 LDLSNLKIESAGYG
+298 LDLSNLKIEGAGYG
-312 TSTKNVSI
+312 TSTKNIST

-356 NTQNINDTAVTDR
+356 NTQNINDTSITDR

-375 YTGTVSNSYVKG
+375 YTGTVSSSYVKG

-415 TPMEKNKANALYAVL
+415 TPTEKNKANALYAVL
-430 PLGGVLAGIAG
+430 PLGGALAGIAG
-441 TILLGKLKKRKG
+441 TILLGKLKNRKG
-453 VEDEEESN
+453 VEYEEESN

>member
-1 MTREAVKLSE
+1 
-11 EAVKLSAL
+11 
-19 GAKNLAALCLA
+19 
-30 MAKDNRKLTGKTK
+30 
-43 LKRLLTEG
+43 
-51 KELRVFDLKEED
+51 
-63 VSAFAKEAKTY
+63 
-74 GILFSMIRN
+74 
-83 TKADRDTVD
+83 
-92 VIVKAE
+92 
-98 DAARINRIFENMGYA
+98 
-113 VPERA
+113 
-118 KKEMSRT
+118 
-125 LQENKSSGLG
+125 
-135 TGLTKA
+135 
-141 DMRSER
+141 
-147 ESVVGK
+147 
-153 IKTYQKLLQNQKK
+153 
-166 SKKKGMGRE
+166 MGRE

-187 TAIYACTT
+187 TAIYTCTT

-233 EGFEQNGSFFIFRD
+233 EGFEQNGSFFIFKD
-247 MVKTELPQA
+247 MVKTELPQV

-286 VVTEDGFSGTAK
+286 VVTEDGFSGTVK
-298 LDLSNLKIESAGYG
+298 LDLSNLKIEGAGYG
-312 TSTKNVSI
+312 TSTKNVST

-356 NTQNINDTAVTDR
+356 NTQNINDTAITDR

-375 YTGTVSNSYVKG
+375 YTGTVSSSYVKG

-392 EYKGTVSKT
+392 EYKGIVSKT
-401 NTDKVLYTAIFEES
+401 NKDKVLYTAIFEES
-415 TPMEKNKANALYAVL
+415 TPTEKNKANALYAVL
-430 PLGGVLAGIAG
+430 PLGGALAGIAG
-441 TILLGKLKKRKG
+441 TILLGKRKKRKG
-453 VEDEEESN
+453 VEYEEESN